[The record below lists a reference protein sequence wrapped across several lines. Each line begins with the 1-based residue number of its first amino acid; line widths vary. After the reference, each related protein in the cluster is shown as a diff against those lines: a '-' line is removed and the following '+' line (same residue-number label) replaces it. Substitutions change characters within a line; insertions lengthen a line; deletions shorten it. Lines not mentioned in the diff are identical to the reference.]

1 MSFPF
6 HHRRSQS
13 EVHFRIP
20 DDFDLQLDPFDAPSL
35 HFQDPVPSHHD
46 DLLSA
51 YIDSDNSGS
60 NVQPSATAPKPEDA
74 GDGTCNTSSSKTGRA
89 GHRRSNSVDGSSSSL
104 MEGIEAKKAM
114 PPDKL
119 AELWTVDPKRA
130 KRQCDNPVAVVCGSA
145 NAGWLCH
152 VLSLSFFP
160 QLGCDLMSWSACDRI
175 LANRQSAARSK
186 ERKAGYVSELER
198 KIQTLQTE
206 ATTLSA
212 QLNLFQRDTN
222 GLCSENT
229 ELKLRLQS
237 MEQQAKLCD
246 ALNEALKKEV
256 DRLKMATGETVMHA
270 DTYSFGMHQFS
281 YSPTPFFSHQPQQWP
296 GRLHT
301 MQMPQ
306 MHALSSN
313 MSTPHRPML
322 DPATTYDLSEMLPSD
337 SIGQFQGLDIS
348 HGASHNLMP
357 DSPSISVNK
366 INNAF

>member
-130 KRQCDNPVAVVCGSA
+130 K
-145 NAGWLCH
+145 
-152 VLSLSFFP
+152 
-160 QLGCDLMSWSACDRI
+160 RI

>member
-20 DDFDLQLDPFDAPSL
+20 DDFDLQLDPFDSPSL
-35 HFQDPVPSHHD
+35 HFQDPDPSHHD

-74 GDGTCNTSSSKTGRA
+74 GDGTCNAASSKTGRA
-89 GHRRSNSVDGSSSSL
+89 GHRRSNSADGSSSSL

-114 PPDKL
+114 SPDKL

-130 KRQCDNPVAVVCGSA
+130 K
-145 NAGWLCH
+145 
-152 VLSLSFFP
+152 
-160 QLGCDLMSWSACDRI
+160 RI

-186 ERKAGYVSELER
+186 ERKAGYVLELER

-256 DRLKMATGETVMHA
+256 DRLKMATGETVTHA

-301 MQMPQ
+301 IQMPQ

-348 HGASHNLMP
+348 HRASQNSMP

-366 INNAF
+366 INNGF